1 MRAELVERSRQA
13 APASLASESARHET
27 LAFCNATL
35 RDLDSLREPRYSPD
49 LSILFPRTPEEQELY
64 QALLVRS
71 WDNDTAREVK
81 NEYRALLNG
90 VKKDAALAR
99 KLVAKLGPG
108 THTLSNGDVVVI
120 SRDRSGNVRV
130 RTTRSD
136 GSSQEVSYNEKSPQ
150 DVRVEERSAEGRST
164 VTERHGQ
171 TVSKTEGRVETSYSL
186 DDQGCPV
193 RERRGPGHDD
203 FVKTTV
209 NKDGSTDTRELLYY
223 QDEVEEGEDA
233 GVYED
238 THEPGRGPKKHK
250 DAGAGR
256 AIERLEARNPKVITA
271 EMLRGL
277 VVQATADLDNQAA
290 GREYQD
296 LKKYV
301 TENWTKLDEEAKQVW
316 QIYERY
322 VYDAQAAG
330 QTGIRMQDYE
340 EMKKEMAEVSGPSDR
355 PHRYRDAGAGEAI
368 EEFRRLNPEEI
379 TPEMLAR
386 LIQDATRDF
395 DNQAAGTEYQDLK
408 DFLAEV
414 SDRLTPEARQ
424 VWEIYEKYVQAAQAK
439 GQTGIEDSEHRKMLR
454 EMGEVSESEYQ
465 DESAARAIEDLEAQN
480 PSRID
485 ERLLVDLILR
495 ATVDA
500 DNQSAGAEYDDLKK
514 YVTENWAKLT
524 PEAKDKWQVYER
536 FVYDARAKGETGLT
550 GIQFL
555 RMMGELFG

>member
-1 MRAELVERSRQA
+1 MLTVITVKKAEATAMDSVRGHHGTNFRECSVRSEALRADLVQRNRQV
-13 APASLASESARHET
+13 APASLASESARQET
-27 LAFCNATL
+27 LAFCNSTL
-35 RDLDSLREPRYSPD
+35 RDLDSLRELRYSPD

-64 QALLVRS
+64 RALLVRS
-71 WDNDTAREVK
+71 RDNDTAREVK
-81 NEYRALLNG
+81 NEYRALLNDI
-90 VKKDAALAR
+90 KKDAALAR

-136 GSSQEVSYNEKSPQ
+136 GSSQDVAYNEDSPQ
-150 DVRVEERSAEGRST
+150 DVRIRERSVDGQTT

-171 TVSKTEGRVETSYSL
+171 SVSRTEGRVETSYSL

-209 NKDGSTDTRELLYY
+209 NEDGSTDTRELLYY

-238 THEPGRGPKKHK
+238 THEPARRPHRYR
-250 DAGAGR
+250 DAGAGK
-256 AIERLEARNPKVITA
+256 AIEELRRRNPEEITP
-271 EMLRGL
+271 EMLIRL
-277 VVQATADLDNQAA
+277 IQDATQDFDGQAA

-296 LKKYV
+296 LK
-301 TENWTKLDEEAKQVW
+301 
-316 QIYERY
+316 
-322 VYDAQAAG
+322 
-330 QTGIRMQDYE
+330 
-340 EMKKEMAEVSGPSDR
+340 
-355 PHRYRDAGAGEAI
+355 
-368 EEFRRLNPEEI
+368 
-379 TPEMLAR
+379 
-386 LIQDATRDF
+386 DF
-395 DNQAAGTEYQDLK
+395 M
-408 DFLAEV
+408 AEV

-424 VWEIYEKYVQAAQAK
+424 VWEIYEKYVHAAQAK
-439 GQTGIEDSEHRKMLR
+439 GQTGIEDSEHQKMLR

-465 DESAARAIEDLEAQN
+465 DEGAAQAIEDLEARN

-485 ERLLVDLILR
+485 GRLLVDLILR

-500 DNQSAGAEYDDLKK
+500 DNQSAGAEYDDLK
-514 YVTENWAKLT
+514 AKLT

-550 GIQFL
+550 GPEYL